1 MAKYNL
7 TEEEE
12 ERLRLLTVQERDEK
26 FKTIER
32 EINTAK
38 TNRKVAAEAAR
49 DYIGELEAQR
59 KFLAGL

>member
-1 MAKYNL
+1 MAKYTL

-12 ERLRLLTVQERDEK
+12 QRLRDLSVEQRDEK

-38 TNRKVAAEAAR
+38 VNRKAAAEAAR